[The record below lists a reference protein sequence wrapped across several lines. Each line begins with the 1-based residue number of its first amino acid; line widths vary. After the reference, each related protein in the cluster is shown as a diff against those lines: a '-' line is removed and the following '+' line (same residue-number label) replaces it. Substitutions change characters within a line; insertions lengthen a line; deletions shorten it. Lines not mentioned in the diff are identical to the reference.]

1 VKLVDLLIPLGA
13 IFGAVL
19 VGAISP
25 GPSFVLVARTSVA
38 VSRSAGLANALG
50 MGAGGLIFAAAALL
64 GLQVALAA
72 VPWAY
77 LGLKIAGG
85 AYLIYLAVQLWR
97 GAREPIEMQPVTS
110 GGAGSLRKF
119 FAVGLATQLSNPKTA
134 IAYASIFTALLP
146 ADPPAWVASVI
157 LPTIFLIET
166 SWYAVVAMVFS
177 SKGPRRSYLSAK
189 VLIDR
194 LAAGVLGLLGFKLL
208 SEAK

>member
-1 VKLVDLLIPLGA
+1 MIPLGA
-13 IFGAVL
+13 IFGAIL
-19 VGAISP
+19 VGAMSP

-38 VSRSAGLANALG
+38 VSRFAGMATALG
-50 MGAGGLIFAAAALL
+50 MGSGGLIFAAAALL

-97 GAREPIEMQPVTS
+97 GAREPIAMRPISSNEP
-110 GGAGSLRKF
+110 GSLRKF
-119 FAVGLATQLSNPKTA
+119 FVVGLGTQLSNPKTA

-146 ADPPAWVASVI
+146 AEPPAWAPWVI

-166 SWYAVVAMVFS
+166 GWYAVVAMVFS
-177 SKGPRRSYLSAK
+177 FRAGAIWAQDFSSIASRPAFSGCSA
-189 VLIDR
+189 
-194 LAAGVLGLLGFKLL
+194 
-208 SEAK
+208 

>member
-1 VKLVDLLIPLGA
+1 MELWIPLGA
-13 IFGAVL
+13 IFGAIL
-19 VGAISP
+19 VGAMSP

-38 VSRSAGLANALG
+38 VSRSAGMANALG
-50 MGAGGLIFAAAALL
+50 MGSGGLIFAAAALL

-85 AYLIYLAVQLWR
+85 VYLIYLAVQLWR
-97 GAREPIEMQPVTS
+97 GACEPTEMQPVSTD
-110 GGAGSLRKF
+110 GAGSLRKF

-146 ADPPAWVASVI
+146 ADPPAWAAGVI

-166 SWYAVVAMVFS
+166 GWYAVVAMVFS
-177 SKGPRRSYLSAK
+177 SDRPRQSYLGAK
-189 VLIDR
+189 LLIDR
-194 LAAGVLGLLGFKLL
+194 FAAGVLGLLGMKLL